1 MSAVATPRHTDLAA
15 AARGAVRWFA
25 AQLQA
30 LFPRAAAWWHGTDHG
45 KLMRLGD
52 RSVQLYGARGTAHD
66 APLLEL
72 DTDLAGLGEQ
82 QVNELRL
89 ACGTAAVDL
98 VLAPSMVL
106 QMHLWLPQSVARS
119 RGAIELVLQRES
131 PLMPQVIAFDWRE
144 CARAARPGHVDVAVW
159 MCRRE
164 HIGAA
169 VQRLGA
175 CGVRVGRVGV
185 EREDGP
191 LGLAQVLWRAQASGR
206 FLAGWSSRQR
216 LVVAALALAVVV
228 PMASGAAAAWLAR
241 GERARTQELV
251 TVLREQ
257 TAINARL
264 DEAVRARQ
272 GLDHLLREPRASLLL
287 DDLARVLPQSAWLV
301 RLEFNAGAIKAAGW
315 TTDAAAVEHALR
327 DAPLWRDARVLV
339 RAPQRATPSP
349 VYFELAATFAG
360 RP

>member
-1 MSAVATPRHTDLAA
+1 MSAAGRRWHTDLARPA
-15 AARGAVRWFA
+15 SGLARWFA

-30 LFPRAAAWWHGTDHG
+30 LFPRAVGWWHDADHA
-45 KLMRLGD
+45 KLLRLGD
-52 RSVQLYGARGTAHD
+52 RSVQLYGARGAARE
-66 APLLEL
+66 APVLEF

-98 VLAPSMVL
+98 VLPPSTVL
-106 QMHLWLPQSVARS
+106 RMHLWLPQSVARS

-131 PLMPQVIAFDWRE
+131 PLMPHVIAFDWRVW
-144 CARAARPGHVDVAVW
+144 ARATRPGHVDVAVW

-169 VQRLGA
+169 VRRLGA
-175 CGVRVGRVGV
+175 CGVRVGRVGA
-185 EREDGP
+185 EAEDGP
-191 LGLAQVLWRAQASGR
+191 PGLAQVLWRAQPSAR
-206 FLAGWSSRQR
+206 FLARWSSRQR
-216 LVVAALALAVVV
+216 MVLAALALAVVL
-228 PMASGAAAAWLAR
+228 PIATGAAAAWLAR
-241 GERARTQELV
+241 DERARTQKLV

-264 DEAVRARQ
+264 DEAVRARR
-272 GLDHLLREPRASLLL
+272 GLDHLAREPRASVLL

-301 RLEFNAGAIKAAGW
+301 QLEFNAGAIQAAGW

-327 DAPLWRDARVLV
+327 DAPLWRDARLLV
-339 RAPQRATPSP
+339 RTPQRATSLP
-349 VYFELAATFAG
+349 VYFELTATPAG